1 MVYMADGAKP
11 THYRVVHLYPVREN
25 LVRDR
30 VGVFF
35 YLIYFSHKMYGI
47 AFSNIMDWA
56 FFTLEHIVYMWTMYI
71 FCMILRRSDTLGTA
85 LRNNQDTSYYICI
98 FSTRASNVYCPDTS
112 GESTHPKTPS
122 LCVHRFIGSKSQGI

>member
-35 YLIYFSHKMYGI
+35 FFDFFTQDVWYCIFKHYGLGV
-47 AFSNIMDWA
+47 
-56 FFTLEHIVYMWTMYI
+56 FTLEHIVYMWTMYI